1 MTKLLTGA
9 VILSLPL
16 GAFNSVV
23 LFNLNA
29 DTFGAT
35 GYTFFQMP
43 SFLQGANFGSA
54 RQLSVSNAG
63 VITNTAVLTQSGAA
77 TFSGDTRVKSL
88 VQTGSKATLS
98 TANAGTSSITAAQV
112 CDNALL
118 VFSTTSALFV
128 QLPSSTLL
136 VADCMTT
143 VGDTRSITLHNNGS
157 GSTTLSVAQGGAGS
171 TTIIGDN
178 TYATIGVSSEWVLD
192 FIMASSSEVIV
203 RRSTFR

>member
-9 VILSLPL
+9 VILSVAL

-54 RQLSVSNAG
+54 RQLSISNAG

-77 TFSGDTRVKSL
+77 TLSGDTRIKSL

-98 TANAGTSSITAAQV
+98 QIAGTTTITAAQV

-118 VFSTTSALFV
+118 TFSSTSAMFV
-128 QLPSSTLL
+128 ELPSSTLL

-143 VGDTRSITLHNNGS
+143 TGDVRSITVHNNGAGS
-157 GSTTLSVAQGGAGS
+157 GTLSVAQGGAGS
-171 TTIIGDN
+171 TTIITDN